1 MACANVSPQWP
12 FCKRKLDGGI
22 NVTKG
27 NQTKSAAFDIS
38 KLSIGV
44 YTGIESQ
51 SLFTRLT

>member
-12 FCKRKLDGGI
+12 FCKRKPDVGI

-44 YTGIESQ
+44 YTGIES
-51 SLFTRLT
+51 